1 VFRHRSLVSALIAA
15 GAVACVSASGDQSGA
30 ATADRAATETRDLQM
45 LQAPAPEAA
54 PSVSDLEAGRQETVH
69 RAHRAAA
76 EPAAVATAPAPEP
89 DLTSIISEP
98 SPSVAEPAVATS
110 LVEAPAPAAAVAE
123 EPAPTIERSPPMST
137 WMGGSAEP
145 VVSAGGFDSGLRGAV
160 GGHGPVIIIRGGRG
174 GIHDDCDL
182 DRPRVR
188 LPGSTGIAINQRG
201 SFPVGGSMRRGI
213 R

>member
-15 GAVACVSASGDQSGA
+15 GAVACGSAGGDQPEATSA
-30 ATADRAATETRDLQM
+30 ARAATPTRDLQ
-45 LQAPAPEAA
+45 LLETPAPAVA
-54 PSVSDLEAGRQETVH
+54 PAVSDLEAGRQETAH
-69 RAHRAAA
+69 RAHQAPTQR
-76 EPAAVATAPAPEP
+76 AAVATAPAPEP
-89 DLTSIISEP
+89 EMTSVISNP
-98 SPSVAEPAVATS
+98 TPSVVEPAVAPT
-110 LVEAPAPAAAVAE
+110 LVEAPATATAIEA

-145 VVSAGGFDSGLRGAV
+145 ASSPGFDSGLRGAV

-188 LPGSTGIAINQRG
+188 LPGRGGIAVNQRG
-201 SFPVGGSMRRGI
+201 GFPIAGSIRRGI